1 MALRLYNTLSGKIE
15 DFHPL
20 DSHRVRMYAC
30 GPTVYDYGHIGNFR
44 TFIAVDLLYRFL
56 RQSGYDVRYV
66 MNITDVDDRIIRNSA
81 RDGVTVQQYTAKFTQ
96 AFLEDSATL
105 NIEQPIRV
113 RATEYID
120 DMANFIGRLAEKG
133 FAYRTDDGSYYFRI
147 AKFPEY
153 GKLSKKDFAG
163 MADGARVDLDE
174 YEKDSARDF
183 ALWKAPKP
191 GEASWDTAIGPGRPG
206 WHIECSV
213 MSMEQLGPSFDLHA
227 GGEDLIFPHHEN
239 EIAQSE
245 ALSGKQFARY
255 WFHARFLLVEGQKM
269 AKSAGNFYTV
279 RDLVLLG
286 HKPSSIRWLLTQVP
300 YRNQLNFT
308 FEGLKSAASS
318 VEKLRNF
325 KLRLERAAQAS
336 FAKGTD
342 SKATDGSGTNGKGT
356 GARSTD
362 GKGADARSTNGKGKT
377 SVVPSGAPNNAA
389 LAAEGRP
396 ASPTASNS
404 AFSTLARETVDRITS
419 ALDDDLNTAEAQAAI
434 FDMLRKANTALD
446 AAASGQNNAGQ
457 NKAGQ
462 NNFRQ
467 DDVKPLLAALDKF
480 DEIFCVL
487 KDDDQSK
494 MKAILDWARAEG
506 REKEISPELL
516 EIAASAQLAD
526 EQVNQKLAEM
536 EAARKA
542 RNFKLSDA
550 LRAELTAAG
559 IIVENTKDGVRWRR
573 K

>member
-20 DSHRVRMYAC
+20 DDNRVRMYAC

-66 MNITDVDDRIIRNSA
+66 MNITDVDDKIIRNSA
-81 RDGVTVQQYTAKFTQ
+81 RDGVSVQQYTAKYVQ

-105 NIEQPIRV
+105 NIEKPIFV
-113 RATEYID
+113 RATEHINA
-120 DMANFIGRLAEKG
+120 MAEFIAELARKG

-163 MADGARVDLDE
+163 MNDGARVDVDE

-191 GEASWDTAIGPGRPG
+191 GEASWDTVIGPGRPG

-245 ALSGKQFARY
+245 SLTGKQFARF

-269 AKSAGNFYTV
+269 SKSLGNFFTI
-279 RDLVLLG
+279 RDLVLRG

-308 FEGLKSAASS
+308 FDGLKSAASS

-325 KLRLERAAQAS
+325 RFRL
-336 FAKGTD
+336 T
-342 SKATDGSGTNGKGT
+342 
-356 GARSTD
+356 STQF
-362 GKGADARSTNGKGKT
+362 
-377 SVVPSGAPNNAA
+377 PSGATSQMAQ
-389 LAAEGRP
+389 LAH
-396 ASPTASNS
+396 
-404 AFSTLARETVDRITS
+404 ETIDNMKS
-419 ALDDDLNTAEAQAAI
+419 ALDDDLNTAEAQAAM
-434 FDMLRKANTALD
+434 FDMLRKVNTALD
-446 AAASGQNNAGQ
+446 AGEV
-457 NKAGQ
+457 
-462 NNFRQ
+462 RQ
-467 DDVKPLLAALDKF
+467 DDVKPLLGALAKF
-480 DEIFCVL
+480 DEIFGVL
-487 KDDDQSK
+487 NDDDQPK
-494 MKAILDWARAEG
+494 MKVILEWARAEG

-516 EIAASAQLAD
+516 DIAGSPQLSD

-536 EAARKA
+536 EAARKT
-542 RNFKLSDA
+542 RNFKASDA
-550 LRAELTAAG
+550 LRAELTGAG
-559 IIVENTKDGVRWRR
+559 IIVENTKEGVRWRR

>member
-1 MALRLYNTLSGKIE
+1 MALRLYNTLSGKTE
-15 DFHPL
+15 EFQPL
-20 DSHRVRMYAC
+20 DGNRVRMYAC

-66 MNITDVDDRIIRNSA
+66 MNITDVDDKIIRNSA
-81 RDGVTVQQYTAKFTQ
+81 RDGVSVQQYTAKFTQ

-105 NIEQPIRV
+105 SIEQPILV
-113 RATEYID
+113 RATEHIPE
-120 DMANFIGRLAEKG
+120 MADFIAELVKKG

-163 MADGARVDLDE
+163 MNDGARVDVDE

-213 MSMEQLGPSFDLHA
+213 MSMEELGPSFDLHA

-245 ALSGKQFARY
+245 SLSGKQLARY
-255 WFHARFLLVEGQKM
+255 WFHPRFLLVEGQKM
-269 AKSAGNFYTV
+269 SKSLGNFFTI
-279 RDLVLLG
+279 RDLVLRG

-308 FEGLKSAASS
+308 FDGLKSAASS

-325 KLRLERAAQAS
+325 RFRLTSAQFPA
-336 FAKGTD
+336 G
-342 SKATDGSGTNGKGT
+342 ATPQM
-356 GARSTD
+356 AQ
-362 GKGADARSTNGKGKT
+362 
-377 SVVPSGAPNNAA
+377 
-389 LAAEGRP
+389 LAE
-396 ASPTASNS
+396 
-404 AFSTLARETVDRITS
+404 ETITQMKS
-419 ALDDDLNTAEAQAAI
+419 ALDDDLNTAEAQAAM
-434 FDMLRKANTALD
+434 FDMLRKVNTALD
-446 AAASGQNNAGQ
+446 ATEAGQ
-457 NKAGQ
+457 NSI
-462 NNFRQ
+462 RQ
-467 DDVKPLLAALDKF
+467 DDVKRLLCALEKF
-480 DEIFCVL
+480 DQIFGVL
-487 KDDDQSK
+487 KDDDQPK

-506 REKEISPELL
+506 RENEISPELM
-516 EIAASAQLAD
+516 ESAGSVQLSD
-526 EQVNQKLAEM
+526 KQVNQKLAEM

-542 RNFKLSDA
+542 RNFKTSDA
-550 LRAELTAAG
+550 LRAELTAEG